1 MNAAVVFLKTLGP
14 ARLGAL
20 AAVTASL
27 LGFFIFIILRLSQP
41 QMVTLY
47 SGLSLED
54 SSSIITQLDSMNVP
68 YKLRSDGA
76 VILVPKQNV
85 LRLRMKMA
93 EEGIPTGGSIGYEI
107 FDKSSGLGTTSFV
120 ENINRI
126 RALEGELARTIRSLS
141 RVKMARVHLVM
152 PEKQLFSRS
161 KTKPSASIV
170 LKMSG
175 GINPGQVRAIQHLTA
190 SAVEGLDPER
200 VSIVDETGRMLADG
214 GKGAEGII
222 ALNSM
227 EERKL
232 KFQKDMQ
239 EKVSAIVSSI
249 VGANNARVQVAAELD
264 FNRITEVSN
273 VFDPDGQVVRS
284 TSTRENNTSSLN
296 RSNDKTVSVGNE
308 LPSADTGEKN
318 GGAKSSENSNN
329 TEETVNYEISN
340 TRKTK
345 ISEMGRLVR
354 LSVAVLVDGTYT
366 KDAKGNITYTPRPKE
381 ELDQIAVLVRSA
393 VGFNRERGDVVE
405 VVNLRFAPDSRVEK
419 LDNQPQPFLGLTKD
433 DYFEIGQIAALFLF
447 ALLVLLFVVR
457 PLVRRIITPD
467 ETQEALASGTSP
479 GGQPLTGPD
488 GEPLPVLEGG
498 ENTREALT
506 QAEATNSV
514 TEFIDL
520 AKVAGSI
527 QENSVRKVGEL
538 VQNNPTEALTI
549 IRQWINEPA

>member
-1 MNAAVVFLKTLGP
+1 MNAVVVFLKTLGP

-47 SGLSLED
+47 TGLSLED
-54 SSSIITQLDSMNVP
+54 SSSIITRLDSMNIP
-68 YKLRSDGA
+68 YKLRGDGS

-93 EEGIPTGGSIGYEI
+93 EEGIPTGGNIGYEI

-141 RVKMARVHLVM
+141 RVKMARVHLVI

-170 LKMSG
+170 LKMAG

-190 SAVEGLDPER
+190 SAVEGLAPER
-200 VSIVDETGRMLADG
+200 VSIVDETGRMLASG
-214 GKGAEGII
+214 GKGEDGIV
-222 ALNSM
+222 ALNTM
-227 EERKL
+227 EERQL

-239 EKVSAIVSSI
+239 EKVAAIVSSI

-284 TSTRENNTSSLN
+284 TSTRENNASSIN
-296 RSNDKTVSVGNE
+296 RSSDKTVSVGNE
-308 LPSADTGEKN
+308 LPSANASEKN
-318 GGAKSSENSNN
+318 GGAKSSENTSN

-345 ISEMGRLVR
+345 VREMGRLVR

-366 KDAKGNITYTPRPKE
+366 RDDKDNITYTPRSKE

-405 VVNLRFAPDSRVEK
+405 VVNLRFAPDAKARK
-419 LDNQPQPFLGLTKD
+419 LDDQPQPFLGLTKA
-433 DYFEIGQIAALFLF
+433 DYFEIGQIAALFLI
-447 ALLVLLFVVR
+447 ALLVLLFVIR

-467 ETQEALASGTSP
+467 ETQEALESGSHP
-479 GGQPLTGPD
+479 AGHPLTGPD
-488 GEPLPVLEGG
+488 GEPLPALEGSD
-498 ENTREALT
+498 NTREALT

-549 IRQWINEPA
+549 IRQWINDPA